1 MHQRPPL
8 FTVVFVVV
16 VMVVV
21 ARLWSVAAP
30 LCCEPATRT
39 LRLDLDGAVRMGMA
53 AVKRRRLDLSS
64 LRAHVALNTKAT
76 DVQGAAVQRARAV
89 R

>member
-16 VMVVV
+16 VVV
-21 ARLWSVAAP
+21 RLWSVAAP
-30 LCCEPATRT
+30 LCRKPATRT
-39 LRLDLDGAVRMGMA
+39 FRLDLDGAVRMGMA

-76 DVQGAAVQRARAV
+76 DIQGAAVQGARAV

>member
-1 MHQRPPL
+1 MHQRPPR

-16 VMVVV
+16 VVV
-21 ARLWSVAAP
+21 RLWSVAAP
-30 LCCEPATRT
+30 LCGKPATRI

-53 AVKRRRLDLSS
+53 AVKRCRLDLSS
-64 LRAHVALNTKAT
+64 LRAHVALNAKAT
-76 DVQGAAVQRARAV
+76 DAPGAAVQRARAV